1 MTPRHVTVPVAID
14 ATLAI
19 RSLSKAIEALDS
31 LLPAPRT
38 LLGEHLQDWHGL
50 DIDGEWHHAPQ
61 PWRKNA
67 MSPDALAYRHAELH
81 DEEVW
86 NEASERHDHE

>member
-1 MTPRHVTVPVAID
+1 MTPRHATVNVALD
-14 ATLAI
+14 ATIAI
-19 RSLSKAIEALDS
+19 RSLSKAIEAYDS
-31 LLPAPRT
+31 LLAAPRT
-38 LLGEHLQDWHGL
+38 LMGEHLQTMHGQ
-50 DIDGEWHHAPQ
+50 DINGEWHHAPQ

-86 NEASERHDHE
+86 NEASERHDHG